1 MFLALNTHRKATEV
15 RYTIWFNMISY
26 SLQFSDYLLFKEGS
40 FGLDLEYVGLIAV
53 GLNDESFER
62 WTYLLVIIVVF
73 LRQITKAINSIGSGT
88 ASRL

>member
-1 MFLALNTHRKATEV
+1 MEV
-15 RYTIWFNMISY
+15 RYTIWFKMTSY